1 MAYRVLVSSETDN
14 SKNFINSIARGFEV
28 IRCFGPG
35 REAMT
40 LSEVAEVTGLNRA
53 TSRRI
58 LLTLEALEYVTQEK
72 RRFRLTSKVLDLGYA
87 FLSSN
92 RLLEIAQSHLQV
104 AGQRSGET
112 ASMAV
117 LSGTE
122 VIYNARVPNARLV
135 SSTISIGTRLPAAA
149 TAIGRVL
156 LAQLEKDKI
165 EEVLENSNLRLFTP
179 HTVIQKNALRQILDH
194 VFHQGHC
201 FVKDELEIDLSAV
214 AVPVFDRAGH
224 VVASISFDGPT
235 SRLSDPERRE
245 NYLAILLEA
254 SRRITQDLNS

>member
-1 MAYRVLVSSETDN
+1 
-14 SKNFINSIARGFEV
+14 
-28 IRCFGPG
+28 
-35 REAMT
+35 MT

-179 HTVIQKNALRQILDH
+179 HTVIQKNALRKFWTMCFTKDTALLRTSWRLICLPWRSL
-194 VFHQGHC
+194 FLTGQGM
-201 FVKDELEIDLSAV
+201 LWLQSALMV
-214 AVPVFDRAGH
+214 QPLG
-224 VVASISFDGPT
+224 
-235 SRLSDPERRE
+235 
-245 NYLAILLEA
+245 
-254 SRRITQDLNS
+254 